1 MRGKVYNLK
10 MFMRE
15 EMLNGSN
22 NLVTRETGA
31 VMRERLER
39 ELIAEV
45 GPTVAFLDFSGV
57 GVIDYSCADEVIAK
71 LVSRLLSGEYGD
83 KFIVLMGLSSSQ
95 MENIAVALER
105 KKLAVLNLQEGG
117 GWQVIGF
124 LNNYLRKTLVS
135 VMEKGSITLRELA
148 QERGIGLNTGG
159 TRLLNLYK
167 KRLTWRSEEVSK
179 EGGRQFVY
187 KSLTAVMGVLNGE
200 TEGTQNHTS

>member
-1 MRGKVYNLK
+1 MKGKVYDLK
-10 MFMRE
+10 IFMSE
-15 EMLNGSN
+15 EMANGSS

-31 VMRERLER
+31 VIRERLER
-39 ELIAEV
+39 ELMTEAD
-45 GPTVAFLDFSGV
+45 PTVAFFDFSGV

-71 LVSRLLSGEYGD
+71 LTSRLLSNEYGD
-83 KFIVLMGLSSSQ
+83 KFIVLEGLSSNQ

-105 KKLAVLNLQEGG
+105 KKLAVLYLQEGG

-135 VMEKGSITLRELA
+135 VMGRGSITLRELA
-148 QERGIGLNTGG
+148 QEGGIGLNTGG

-167 KRLTWRSEEVSK
+167 KRLIWRSEEVSK

-187 KSLTAVMGVLNGE
+187 KSLTAVRGY
-200 TEGTQNHTS
+200 

>member
-1 MRGKVYNLK
+1 MKGKVYDLK
-10 MFMRE
+10 IFMSE
-15 EMLNGSN
+15 EMLNGSS

-31 VMRERLER
+31 VIRERLER
-39 ELIAEV
+39 ELMTEAD
-45 GPTVAFLDFSGV
+45 PTVAFFDFSGV

-71 LVSRLLSGEYGD
+71 LTSRLLSNEYGD
-83 KFIVLMGLSSSQ
+83 KFIVLEGLSSNQ

-105 KKLAVLNLQEGG
+105 KKLAVLYLQEGG

-135 VMEKGSITLRELA
+135 VMERGSITLRQLA
-148 QERGIGLNTGG
+148 QEGGIGLNTGG

-167 KRLTWRSEEVSK
+167 KRLIWRLEEVSK

-187 KSLTAVMGVLNGE
+187 KSLTAVRGY
-200 TEGTQNHTS
+200 

>member
-1 MRGKVYNLK
+1 MKGKVYDLK
-10 MFMRE
+10 MFMSE

-22 NLVTRETGA
+22 NLVTRETG
-31 VMRERLER
+31 VVIRERLER
-39 ELIAEV
+39 ELMMEAD
-45 GPTVAFLDFSGV
+45 PTVAFFDFSGV

-71 LVSRLLSGEYGD
+71 LTSRLLSNEYGE
-83 KFIVLMGLSSSQ
+83 KFIVLEGLSSNQ

-105 KKLAVLNLQEGG
+105 KKLAVLYLQEGG

-135 VMEKGSITLRELA
+135 VMERGSIILKELA
-148 QERGIGLNTGG
+148 QEGGIGLNTAG

-167 KRLTWRSEEVSK
+167 KRLIWRSEEVSK

-187 KSLTAVMGVLNGE
+187 KSLTAVRGY
-200 TEGTQNHTS
+200 

>member
-1 MRGKVYNLK
+1 MKGTVYNLK
-10 MFMRE
+10 MFMSE

-31 VMRERLER
+31 VIRERLER
-39 ELIAEV
+39 ELMKESD
-45 GPTVAFLDFSGV
+45 PTVAFFDFSGV

-71 LVSRLLSGEYGD
+71 LTSRLLSNEYGD
-83 KFIVLMGLSSSQ
+83 KFIVLEGLSSNQ

-105 KKLAVLNLQEGG
+105 KKLAVLYLQERG

-135 VMEKGSITLRELA
+135 VMEKGSIILRELA
-148 QERGIGLNTGG
+148 QEGGIGLNTAG

-167 KRLTWRSEEVSK
+167 KRLIWRSEEVSK

-187 KSLTAVMGVLNGE
+187 KSLTAVRGY
-200 TEGTQNHTS
+200 

>member
-1 MRGKVYNLK
+1 MKGKVYDLK
-10 MFMRE
+10 MFMSE

-22 NLVTRETGA
+22 NLVTRETG
-31 VMRERLER
+31 VVIRERLER
-39 ELIAEV
+39 ELMMEAD
-45 GPTVAFLDFSGV
+45 PTVAFFDFSGV

-71 LVSRLLSGEYGD
+71 LTSRLLSNEYGE
-83 KFIVLMGLSSSQ
+83 KFIVLEGLSSNQ

-105 KKLAVLNLQEGG
+105 KKLAVLYLQEGG

-135 VMEKGSITLRELA
+135 VMERGSIILRELA
-148 QERGIGLNTGG
+148 QEGGIGLNTAG

-167 KRLTWRSEEVSK
+167 KRLIWRSEEVSK

-187 KSLTAVMGVLNGE
+187 KSLTAVRGY
-200 TEGTQNHTS
+200 

>member
-1 MRGKVYNLK
+1 MKGKVYNLK
-10 MFMRE
+10 MFMSE
-15 EMLNGSN
+15 EMLNGSD

-31 VMRERLER
+31 VIRERLER
-39 ELIAEV
+39 ELMKESD
-45 GPTVAFLDFSGV
+45 PTVAFFDFSGV

-71 LVSRLLSGEYGD
+71 LTSRLLSNEYGD
-83 KFIVLMGLSSSQ
+83 KFIVLEGLSSNQ

-105 KKLAVLNLQEGG
+105 KKLAVLYLQERG

-135 VMEKGSITLRELA
+135 VMERGSIILRELA
-148 QERGIGLNTGG
+148 QEGGIGLNTAG

-167 KRLTWRSEEVSK
+167 KRLIWRSEEVSK

-187 KSLTAVMGVLNGE
+187 KSLTAVRGY
-200 TEGTQNHTS
+200 